1 MISWVRWRRLAGRP
15 YSPRPKFGHE
25 WSPFAKIVCHA
36 AIGLSSHAPDRNA
49 RLAAEQRAQVL
60 IDSQLVAA
68 SLEVQ
73 DKNDVNLF
81 AAEDVAVRE
90 AVMAA
95 VFELEPKRFFPP

>member
-1 MISWVRWRRLAGRP
+1 MP
-15 YSPRPKFGHE
+15 
-25 WSPFAKIVCHA
+25 
-36 AIGLSSHAPDRNA
+36 PDHNA

-68 SLEVQ
+68 SWEVQ

-81 AAEDVAVRE
+81 AAEGVAVRE

-95 VFELEPKRFFPP
+95 VFEPEPKRSSRLESRNEA

>member
-1 MISWVRWRRLAGRP
+1 MP
-15 YSPRPKFGHE
+15 
-25 WSPFAKIVCHA
+25 
-36 AIGLSSHAPDRNA
+36 PDHNA

-68 SLEVQ
+68 SWEVH

-81 AAEDVAVRE
+81 AAEGVADRE

-95 VFELEPKRFFPP
+95 VFEPEPKRFFPP